1 VKVLL
6 AKDIKRKIVINE
18 EKLESDLNTDL
29 GIIKKEEIL
38 NAKNGALI
46 KTHKGEKF
54 FVFDANFIDIWEK
67 ISRGPQIVTLKD
79 ASIIVAYTGLN
90 KNSIVLEAGTGSGA
104 LTCFLANIVKEI
116 YGYEIRKDFI
126 KITEKNLQLFGFKN
140 VILKNKDVYKKIDEE
155 NLDAV
160 VLDLPEPWKALKNV
174 DKSLK
179 EGGFLVCFLPTIVQI
194 EKLIKELKK
203 FNSFKINKICEL
215 IEREWKID
223 EKALRPKN
231 LILGHTGFIIFV
243 RKIFNQTRK

>member
-1 VKVLL
+1 MKVLL
-6 AKDIKRKIVINE
+6 AKDVTRKIVINE

-29 GIIKKEEIL
+29 GIIKKEDIL
-38 NAKNGALI
+38 NTKNGELI

-67 ISRGPQIVTLKD
+67 INRGPQIITLKD
-79 ASIIVAYTGLN
+79 ASIIVAYAGLN
-90 KNSIVLEAGTGSGA
+90 KNSVVLEAGTGSGA

-116 YGYEIRKDFI
+116 HGYEIRKDFI

-174 DKSLK
+174 GKSLK
-179 EGGFLVCFLPTIVQI
+179 EGGFLVCFLPTVIQV
-194 EKLIKELKK
+194 ERLIKELKK
-203 FNSFKINKICEL
+203 LNFFKINKICEL

-223 EKALRPKN
+223 EKSLRPKN
-231 LILGHTGFIIFV
+231 LILGHTGFLVFV
-243 RKIFNQTRK
+243 RKI